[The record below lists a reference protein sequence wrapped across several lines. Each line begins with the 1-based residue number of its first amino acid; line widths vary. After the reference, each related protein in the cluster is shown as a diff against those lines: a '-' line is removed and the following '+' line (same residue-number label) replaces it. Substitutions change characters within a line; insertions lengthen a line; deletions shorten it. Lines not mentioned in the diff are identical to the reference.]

1 MEIPFEPIL
10 FGVKMNIHLILEYL
24 AFIVGFRYYVFLRKR
39 NTDEISSNN
48 RLSIIIGAT
57 LGALIGSRIIGFLE
71 YPFVDFSENYWIEL
85 LNAKSIMGGLFGG
98 LLGVEIAKKIIGEKR
113 SSGDLFTFP
122 IILGIFIGRVGC
134 FLSGT
139 NEFTYGKETASI
151 LGMDL
156 GDGILRHPL
165 ALYELVF
172 LVLLAITLK
181 QIQKKNILKNGELFK
196 WFMISYFTFRFFIEF
211 LKPNEFFVF
220 ELSSVQILCIICLL
234 YYYKT
239 IFFITDPRK
248 KSQET
253 RQQTEPNNPEARTK
267 NAR

>member
-10 FGVKMNIHLILEYL
+10 FGIKVNIHLIMEYL

-39 NTDEISSNN
+39 STDEISSNN

-71 YPFVDFSENYWIEL
+71 YPFINFSENTWIEL

-122 IILGIFIGRVGC
+122 IILGIFIGRIGC

-139 NEFTYGKETASI
+139 NEFTYGIETKSI

-156 GDGILRHPL
+156 GDGVLRHPL

-172 LVLLAITLK
+172 LVLLAIALK
-181 QIQKKNILKNGELFK
+181 QIQKKKILKSGGLFK
-196 WFMISYFTFRFFIEF
+196 WFMISYFSFRFLIEF
-211 LKPNEFFVF
+211 LKPNEFFVLG
-220 ELSSVQILCIICLL
+220 LSSVQILCVICLL
-234 YYYKT
+234 YYNKT
-239 IFFITDPRK
+239 IFFIKESRHKNQDIRK
-248 KSQET
+248 P
-253 RQQTEPNNPEARTK
+253 TENF
-267 NAR
+267 

>member
-10 FGVKMNIHLILEYL
+10 FGIKLNIHLILEYL

-39 NTDEISSNN
+39 SKDEISSNN

-71 YPFVDFSENYWIEL
+71 YPFIEYSENTWIQL

-98 LLGVEIAKKIIGEKR
+98 LLGVEIAKKIIGEKS

-122 IILGIFIGRVGC
+122 IILGIFIGRIGC

-139 NEFTYGKETASI
+139 NEFTYGTETSSI
-151 LGMDL
+151 FGMDL
-156 GDGILRHPL
+156 GDGMLRHPL

-172 LVLLAITLK
+172 LVLLAIALK
-181 QIQKKNILKNGELFK
+181 QIQRKNILENGDLFQ
-196 WFMISYFTFRFFIEF
+196 WFMISYFSFRFCIEF
-211 LKPNEFFVF
+211 LKPNEFLILG
-220 ELSSVQILCIICLL
+220 LSSVQILCFICLL

-239 IFFITDPRK
+239 IFFIKRSKTQEPRHK
-248 KSQET
+248 TQD
-253 RQQTEPNNPEARTK
+253 RITENFEL
-267 NAR
+267 

>member
-1 MEIPFEPIL
+1 MEIPFEPFL
-10 FGVKMNIHLILEYL
+10 FGIKLNVHLILEYL

-39 NTDEISSNN
+39 SADEISSNN

-57 LGALIGSRIIGFLE
+57 LGALIGSRIIGFTE
-71 YPFVDFSENYWIEL
+71 YPFINYSENTWIEL

-98 LLGVEIAKKIIGEKR
+98 LLGVEIVKKVIGEKS

-139 NEFTYGKETASI
+139 NDFTYGKETSSI
-151 LGMDL
+151 FGMDL

-172 LVLLAITLK
+172 LVFLAIALR
-181 QIQKKNILKNGELFK
+181 QIQKKKILKSGELFK
-196 WFMISYFTFRFFIEF
+196 WFMIPYFSFRFFIEF
-211 LKPNEFFVF
+211 LKPNEFLVLG
-220 ELSSVQILCIICLL
+220 LSSVQILCIIYLL

-239 IFFITDPRK
+239 ILFITDSRT

-253 RQQTEPNNPEARTK
+253 RQQSEHFK
-267 NAR
+267 L

>member
-1 MEIPFEPIL
+1 
-10 FGVKMNIHLILEYL
+10 MNIHLILEYL

-71 YPFVDFSENYWIEL
+71 YPFVDFSENTWIEL

-98 LLGVEIAKKIIGEKR
+98 LLGVEIAKKIIGEKN
-113 SSGDLFTFP
+113 SSGDLFIFP

-139 NEFTYGKETASI
+139 NEFTYGVETSSFF
-151 LGMDL
+151 GMNL
-156 GDGILRHPL
+156 GDGINRHPL
-165 ALYELVF
+165 ALYELFF
-172 LVLLAITLK
+172 LILLSMTLK
-181 QIQKKNILKNGELFK
+181 QIQKKQILKSGELFK
-196 WFMISYFTFRFFIEF
+196 WFMISYFSFRFFIEF
-211 LKPNEFFVF
+211 LKPNEFFVLG
-220 ELSSVQILCIICLL
+220 LSSVQILCIVCLL

-239 IFFITDPRK
+239 LFIIKESRH
-248 KSQET
+248 KSQDT
-253 RQQTEPNNPEARTK
+253 SQQTEPNNPELRTQNNQ
-267 NAR
+267 NAG

>member
-1 MEIPFEPIL
+1 
-10 FGVKMNIHLILEYL
+10 MNIHLILEYI

-39 NTDEISSNN
+39 SADEISSNN

-71 YPFVDFSENYWIEL
+71 YPFVEYSQNTWIEL

-139 NEFTYGKETASI
+139 NEFTYGTETSSI
-151 LGMDL
+151 FGVDL

-172 LVLLAITLK
+172 LVLLAIALK
-181 QIQKKNILKNGELFK
+181 QIQKKSTEASRLKSGELFK
-196 WFMISYFTFRFFIEF
+196 WFMILYFSFRFLIEF

-220 ELSSVQILCIICLL
+220 GLSSVQILCIFCLL

-239 IFFITDPRK
+239 IFFIK
-248 KSQET
+248 E
-253 RQQTEPNNPEARTK
+253 
-267 NAR
+267 

>member
-1 MEIPFEPIL
+1 M
-10 FGVKMNIHLILEYL
+10 EYL

-39 NTDEISSNN
+39 STDEISSNN

-71 YPFVDFSENYWIEL
+71 YPFINFSENTWIEL

-122 IILGIFIGRVGC
+122 IILGIFIGRIGC

-139 NEFTYGKETASI
+139 NEFTYGIKTKSI
-151 LGMDL
+151 FGMDL
-156 GDGILRHPL
+156 GDGVLRHPL

-172 LVLLAITLK
+172 LVLLAIALK
-181 QIQKKNILKNGELFK
+181 QIQKRKILKSGEMFK

-211 LKPNEFFVF
+211 LKPNEFFI
-220 ELSSVQILCIICLL
+220 LGLCSVQSLCIICLL

-239 IFFITDPRK
+239 ILFVKEK
-248 KSQET
+248 KNIEK
-253 RQQTEPNNPEARTK
+253 RVK
-267 NAR
+267 KK

>member
-1 MEIPFEPIL
+1 LEIPFEPIL
-10 FGVKMNIHLILEYL
+10 FGIKINIHLILEYL

-39 NTDEISSNN
+39 STDEISSNN

-71 YPFVDFSENYWIEL
+71 YPFINYSENTWIEL

-122 IILGIFIGRVGC
+122 IILGIFVGRIGC

-139 NEFTYGKETASI
+139 NEFTYGKETSLL

-156 GDGILRHPL
+156 GDGISRHPL

-172 LVLLAITLK
+172 LVLLATVLK
-181 QIQKKNILKNGELFK
+181 QIQKKNILKTGELFK
-196 WFMISYFTFRFFIEF
+196 CFMIAYFSFRFFIEF
-211 LKPNEFFVF
+211 LKPNEFLILG
-220 ELSSVQILCIICLL
+220 LSSVQILCITCLL

-239 IFFITDPRK
+239 IFSSLKIMN
-248 KSQET
+248 S
-253 RQQTEPNNPEARTK
+253 
-267 NAR
+267 